1 MSHIN
6 CKLFKVFSDIII
18 ELIKASVPGFLKI
31 GINNLPKKNFERKI
45 FFSDWFIF
53 GNFCSIINEII
64 LHSNLIESDITTSQ
78 IKNNE
83 NISYEMI
90 NTYEDYDEYY
100 EDFMNNPFT
109 TKKIFNN
116 LNFCRPER
124 FSLKKNY

>member
-1 MSHIN
+1 
-6 CKLFKVFSDIII
+6 
-18 ELIKASVPGFLKI
+18 
-31 GINNLPKKNFERKI
+31 
-45 FFSDWFIF
+45 
-53 GNFCSIINEII
+53 
-64 LHSNLIESDITTSQ
+64 
-78 IKNNE
+78 
-83 NISYEMI
+83 MI